1 MGSHPIN
8 LAFRFLLEVAA
19 LLAIGYWGWSASTG
33 GLRFVLAFGLPIM
46 AAVLWGTFRVP
57 NDASSSGKAPVP
69 IPGILRLLLELA
81 YFAFAVWG
89 LYDAGAVRL
98 SWVLG
103 LAVVVHYALSY
114 DRISWLIQH

>member
-19 LLAIGYWGWSASTG
+19 LLAIGYWGWSTSAG
-33 GLRFVLAFGLPIM
+33 VLRFVLALGLPII

-81 YFAFAVWG
+81 LFAFAVWA
-89 LYDAGAVRL
+89 LYDAGAVQL

-114 DRISWLIQH
+114 DRISWLLRQ

>member
-1 MGSHPIN
+1 MSSHPIN

-19 LLAIGYWGWSASTG
+19 LLAIGYWGWSTSTG
-33 GLRFVLAFGLPIM
+33 ALRFVLAFGPPII
-46 AAVLWGTFRVP
+46 AAALWGTFRVP

-81 YFAFAVWG
+81 FFAFAVWG
-89 LYDAGAVRL
+89 LYDAGAVVL

-103 LAVVVHYALSY
+103 LAVIVHYALSY
-114 DRISWLIQH
+114 DRVKWLIRQ